1 MIRIVLALA
10 ALLLFA
16 PVAQA
21 ASFDCAKAASSF
33 EHAICDHP
41 DLSKA
46 DETLAQA
53 YATALGGLSK
63 PSADA
68 MKATQ
73 HDWLDY
79 AGKACSDDAQP
90 ISGKYNDDQAQCLL
104 STINDRVSSLEA
116 SRMLGGYRFYPFERF
131 LIEKDDTA
139 EADSFNKVA
148 TKHYENVKIDS
159 TDDVATAFNAMTDK
173 MRSDLDANTTGD
185 SDQQPLFKDG
195 TDQLA
200 TGDVTDDIDMLTTV
214 KSVTSSRITLQ
225 TTESWYGHGAAHPN
239 YGLSY
244 THFLVSEKRML
255 KATDIFQGDDWKDK
269 LGKMVVDKVKAD
281 LGDDYFND
289 SEKDIPDWAADPSRW
304 DFSDQG
310 LVIQFNPYE
319 VAAYA
324 AGAVTVTIPWD
335 QLSDM
340 FTENGQAIA
349 QY

>member
-1 MIRIVLALA
+1 MIRIVLAIA

-21 ASFDCAKAASSF
+21 ASFDCAKATSSF

-63 PSADA
+63 PAADEV
-68 MKATQ
+68 KAAQ
-73 HDWLDY
+73 HNWLDY

-90 ISGKYNDDQAQCLL
+90 LSGKHNDDQAQCLL
-104 STINDRVSSLEA
+104 STINDRVRALEA
-116 SRMLGGYRFYPFERF
+116 SRMLGGYRFYPFERY

-148 TKHYENVKIDS
+148 TKHYETVLIDS
-159 TDDVATAFNAMTDK
+159 PDDVATAFNDMIEQGRIDRDK
-173 MRSDLDANTTGD
+173 DTGGD
-185 SDQQPLFKDG
+185 GNPALFEKG

-200 TGDVTDDIDMLTTV
+200 TGDVTDDIDIQTTV
-214 KSVTSSRITLQ
+214 SSVTSYRITLS

-239 YGLSY
+239 YSLGY
-244 THFLVSEKRML
+244 QHFLVSEKRAL
-255 KATDIFQGDDWKDK
+255 EASDIFQGDGWQDK
-269 LGKMVVDKVKAD
+269 LGKLVLDKVKAD
-281 LGDDYFND
+281 LGEDYFPD
-289 SEKDIPDWAADPSRW
+289 SEADMPKWVADPSRW
-304 DFSDQG
+304 DFSQQG
-310 LVIQFNPYE
+310 LIIQFNPYE

-324 AGAVTVTIPWD
+324 MGAVTVTIPWM
-335 QLSDM
+335 QLSDL